1 LAFFCYFSEFLA
13 TKQTK
18 VKQKSQKQKDLA
30 VPKWSKNDMIL
41 NFNWPFLRSKII
53 SYHGCKKWSQRSP
66 IFKILILWSDLRS
79 SGAASAKGWIMPR
92 TTTTT
97 KQSLEPVE
105 LRSRLKIC
113 HLGLFDLNRP
123 LAIEK
128 LRLLHDFRA
137 KMSW

>member
-1 LAFFCYFSEFLA
+1 
-13 TKQTK
+13 
-18 VKQKSQKQKDLA
+18 
-30 VPKWSKNDMIL
+30 
-41 NFNWPFLRSKII
+41 
-53 SYHGCKKWSQRSP
+53 
-66 IFKILILWSDLRS
+66 
-79 SGAASAKGWIMPR
+79 MPR